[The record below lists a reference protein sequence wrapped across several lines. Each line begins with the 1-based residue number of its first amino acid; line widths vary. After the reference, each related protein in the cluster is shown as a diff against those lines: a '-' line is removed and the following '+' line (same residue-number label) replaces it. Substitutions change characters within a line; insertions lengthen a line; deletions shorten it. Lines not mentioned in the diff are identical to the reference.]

1 MADRFFPNEMPDFVA
16 EDEASSAS
24 GSGGPKDSLTKLLHL
39 PYKTLSHKL
48 QKSALDLKQMVSTP
62 QHTTPHNWFMGLFW
76 FMGFC
81 YFGFLGMPT
90 KSDKTFAFHVNYG
103 FMVL

>member
-16 EDEASSAS
+16 EDEASSAT

-62 QHTTPHNWFMGLFW
+62 QHNTPLHIIDLWG
-76 FMGFC
+76 
-81 YFGFLGMPT
+81 YFGLWVFAILG
-90 KSDKTFAFHVNYG
+90 F
-103 FMVL
+103 